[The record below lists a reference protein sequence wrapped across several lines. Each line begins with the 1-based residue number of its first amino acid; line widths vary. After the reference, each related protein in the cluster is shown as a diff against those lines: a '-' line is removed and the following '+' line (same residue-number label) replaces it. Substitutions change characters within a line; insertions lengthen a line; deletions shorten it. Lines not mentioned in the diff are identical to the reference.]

1 MGYASTAHQPA
12 RCRVLINMLC
22 LCIIYRNLQRA
33 LLRATSI
40 HQGIFKSS
48 LEFTVNSDRTE
59 HTPAS
64 VIVLKR
70 TDTFTVIHT
79 KKTSCSIVGE
89 STHERICRAFNR
101 KTCARAF
108 FTQKTARRV
117 PFIARYDTRRRNPA
131 QRTCERVILTTGG
144 TTQSVINANKA
155 TCRIV

>member
-1 MGYASTAHQPA
+1 MGYASTAQQPA
-12 RCRVLINMLC
+12 RCRVLIDVLC

-33 LLRATSI
+33 LLRATSAR
-40 HQGIFKSS
+40 QGILKSS

-59 HTPAS
+59 HAPAS
-64 VIVLKR
+64 VIVLER
-70 TDTFTVIHT
+70 TDTFAVIHRQ
-79 KKTSCSIVGE
+79 KTACSIIGE
-89 STHERICRAFNR
+89 STYERVCRTFNR

-108 FTQKTARRV
+108 FTQKTSCRI

-131 QRTCERVILTTGG
+131 QRTCEGIILTTGG